1 MPSSIPRPARRIG
14 TTRGLGRVR
23 ATPSVAV
30 SGVVTVV
37 ARCAPR
43 GCLVSHEGDKFL
55 DKLAENRAGGVY
67 RAQQG
72 QLMGDERMIHDVEF
86 TSLTLAHGGALVAF
100 GSRSDYVLAGTDSGA
115 G

>member
-37 ARCAPR
+37 GSMR
-43 GCLVSHEGDKFL
+43 
-55 DKLAENRAGGVY
+55 
-67 RAQQG
+67 
-72 QLMGDERMIHDVEF
+72 
-86 TSLTLAHGGALVAF
+86 TSRVP
-100 GSRSDYVLAGTDSGA
+100 S
-115 G
+115 